1 MMASTR
7 TYGLVTVKS
16 APERARKVIGA
27 LIENVKDRYN
37 IVHAGNSESIE
48 DVPDLLRSVQ
58 PPPSILCCAS
68 MWTPEQQEHIQRTAS
83 EVIPGIKTHA
93 IPTGLQKEVDP
104 LGIIDYLT
112 ERIDTTMGSNKR
124 NE

>member
-1 MMASTR
+1 MASTR

-16 APERARKVIGA
+16 APERVRKVICA

-37 IVHAGNSESIE
+37 IVHAGNSEN
-48 DVPDLLRSVQ
+48 VPDLLRSVQ

-68 MWTPEQQEHIQRTAS
+68 MWTPEQHEHIQRKAR

-93 IPTGLQKEVDP
+93 VPTGLQKEVGP
-104 LGIIDYLT
+104 QGIIDYLT
-112 ERIDTTMGSNKR
+112 ERIDTIMGSNER
-124 NE
+124 NR

>member
-37 IVHAGNSESIE
+37 IVHAGKSEGKSWNQ
-48 DVPDLLRSVQ
+48 VF
-58 PPPSILCCAS
+58 
-68 MWTPEQQEHIQRTAS
+68 
-83 EVIPGIKTHA
+83 
-93 IPTGLQKEVDP
+93 
-104 LGIIDYLT
+104 
-112 ERIDTTMGSNKR
+112 
-124 NE
+124 